1 MKQNLKYLA
10 TYLPWL
16 LVLLAFDLFTA
27 VLLWLSD
34 VRKFQVLILLY
45 LLATVLLFFILSF
58 LLIRKERKKSA
69 AYKAFIANPKMD
81 TELELLRLS
90 SASEKE
96 SIEEIANALYQR
108 QAEIGKLNSLL
119 ADYEDYVEKWAH
131 EIKLPLSLLSL
142 LLDNQS
148 DQLPKDTAFK
158 LDYVKN
164 QIQGNVSQ
172 ILFYY
177 RVKSEKM
184 IFYLKTLTSKSVSKI
199 FWKTLIP
206 YSKKRIL
213 RFS

>member
-1 MKQNLKYLA
+1 MKQNPKYLA

-34 VRKFQVLILLY
+34 VRKFQALIILY

-69 AYKAFIANPKMD
+69 AYKAFIANPKVD

-119 ADYEDYVEKWAH
+119 AEYEDYVEKWAH

-148 DQLPKDTAFK
+148 DQLPKDTTFK

-206 YSKKRIL
+206 CSKKRNL